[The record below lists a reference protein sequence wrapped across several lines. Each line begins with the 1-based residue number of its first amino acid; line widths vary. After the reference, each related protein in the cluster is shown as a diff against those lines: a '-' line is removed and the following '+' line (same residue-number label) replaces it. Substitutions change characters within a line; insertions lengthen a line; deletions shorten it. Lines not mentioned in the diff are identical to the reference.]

1 MEKQRNLAIDIL
13 KVLAALMITNSHLKP
28 LYIDPFTP
36 LGTFG
41 APGNALFFF
50 ISGYGLCLGRWSDF
64 NNWYS
69 RRISRIIPSLIM
81 WFGLLAVP
89 FYYLGTHS
97 FQELLFMSKG
107 YWFIRCIFIYYLL
120 YYIVRSFRVSYK
132 KALLVSFIVSVLAFF
147 IFPHVSTS
155 IYASSYHYV
164 CFLAPFFLGC
174 YMSEHKIIWGGGI
187 CTKILLTCI
196 CLCLF
201 YAPQFIG
208 KGKDGLYYSL
218 QIISYPFLIM
228 FIICAYNLAGIKFLE
243 KIYKSKYV
251 GLVLRL
257 VSQLTLEIYL
267 TGRCCLLIGLNKLF
281 PVNLIIQLLII
292 LVLSV
297 VLKILANLLLQV
309 LRDNKVC
316 IKNLYAFIK

>member
-1 MEKQRNLAIDIL
+1 MY
-13 KVLAALMITNSHLKP
+13 P
-28 LYIDPFTP
+28 
-36 LGTFG
+36 
-41 APGNALFFF
+41 
-50 ISGYGLCLGRWSDF
+50 
-64 NNWYS
+64 
-69 RRISRIIPSLIM
+69 
-81 WFGLLAVP
+81 
-89 FYYLGTHS
+89 
-97 FQELLFMSKG
+97 LLFMPVAIIMSAS
-107 YWFIRCIFIYYLL
+107 WLL
-120 YYIVRSFRVSYK
+120 FSWDVICRNIKFN
-132 KALLVSFIVSVLAFF
+132 
-147 IFPHVSTS
+147 
-155 IYASSYHYV
+155 V
-164 CFLAPFFLGC
+164 CVG
-174 YMSEHKIIWGGGI
+174 GGGI
-187 CTKILLTCI
+187 CTKILLACI

-208 KGKDGLYYSL
+208 KGKEGLYYSL
-218 QIISYPFLIM
+218 QIVSYPFLIM

-267 TGRCCLLIGLNKLF
+267 TGRCCLLTGLNKLF

-309 LRDNKVC
+309 LGDNKVC